1 MLILLIIT
9 VTTGRL
15 ITNLNKGWNF
25 RRSDNSTWYPA
36 NVPSTVHM
44 DLMDNKL
51 IDDPYFED
59 NLLSMY
65 ELELE
70 EWEYK
75 LEFTNKEFD
84 YDINELVFEGIDTHA
99 DVYLND
105 IQILKANNQHR
116 TWRVMIQ
123 NLQAQNTLR
132 IYFHSA
138 AKHDLMKQLQ
148 DSPLNLPYNYT
159 YSRKAAYH
167 YGWDWGPRIVT
178 CGIWKD
184 VYLDQ
189 YDYGRIVSMHAKAL
203 KIYEKSVVIEI
214 NIETF
219 LINVG
224 TYTIEVQFKGLDE
237 ITINNQ
243 YPLNVVNTKFLYN
256 MTDIQLWWPIG
267 QGEQKLYQLQAYLI
281 KNESYVDYL
290 KITTGFRVAQ
300 WIQEKDGD
308 NTQTFKFRINGR
320 DVYLKGANYIP
331 PEMFLPRALKNST
344 IYERIFQDSID
355 AGYNGLRFWGGGQ
368 FEYDIFYELAD
379 KYGIIIWHDLMF
391 ACAMY
396 PGTDDFIANVQAEIK
411 DNVKRL
417 RIHPSIVLWNGN
429 NEVEIGWREW
439 GWKAK
444 RKESE
449 IQMLQIWY
457 NTLFLQ
463 AIPNVLN
470 EIHPEIYYWPT
481 SPSTS
486 VNDVERLGF
495 GDIHYWGVWA
505 AKHQIENYT
514 KFIGRFNSEYGMQ
527 AMIDVNN
534 FKKAV
539 PKQYDLNFDSPVFQI
554 HERHVRGIPLI
565 KEYLKNYTNYN
576 SYSHSFLQLTY
587 FSQII
592 QHLALQTAIT
602 SLRSAKPYNMGTFYW
617 QINDVW
623 PVISWASV
631 DYYGCWKGGHYAA
644 KKFHSDPALSAIQN
658 EDQIQVYLINDNA
671 INYSGNVTLE
681 LRQYNGFI
689 VKSWEYKFQEISQNA
704 SKRLLNY
711 YIQNYNQTYRSLY
724 LQMNFYCDQ
733 KNCDYR
739 GVYNFGRPKEWQLQK
754 PDISYTLKGNTIT
767 FISKSLAKY
776 VYIYSNSECINLSDN
791 FFDLSPDVPYMVI
804 MKESKK
810 FSFFSY
816 YDILV
821 TAINNELLLLNE
833 GMAALIL
840 YMIL

>member
-15 ITNLNKGWNF
+15 ITNLNKGWKF
-25 RRSDNSTWYPA
+25 RRSDNNTWYPA
-36 NVPSTVHM
+36 NVPSTIHM
-44 DLMDNKL
+44 DLFDNKL

-59 NLLSMY
+59 NLMSMY

-70 EWEYK
+70 DWEYK
-75 LEFTNKEFD
+75 LEFTNNEFD

-123 NLQAQNTLR
+123 NLQVQNTLR

-138 AKHDLMKQLQ
+138 ARHDLMKQLQ

-189 YDYGRIVSMHAKAL
+189 YDYGRIVSMHARAL

-214 NIETF
+214 NIETY

-243 YPLNVVNTKFLYN
+243 YPLNIVNTKFLYN
-256 MTDIQLWWPIG
+256 VSDIELWWPIG
-267 QGEQKLYQLQAYLI
+267 QGQQKLYQLQAYLI

-308 NTQTFKFRINGR
+308 KTQTFKFRINGR

-331 PEMFLPRALKNST
+331 PEMSLPRALKNPS
-344 IYERIFQDSID
+344 IYERIFQDSIA

-396 PGTDDFIANVQAEIK
+396 PGTDDFIANVQAELK

-429 NEVEIGWREW
+429 NEVEIGWKEW
-439 GWKAK
+439 GWKK
-444 RKESE
+444 NRVEQEVS
-449 IQMLQIWY
+449 MLQQWY
-457 NTLFLQ
+457 NILFLQ

-486 VNDVERLGF
+486 VNNVEELGF

-505 AKHQIENYT
+505 SKHQIENYT

-534 FKKAV
+534 FKKVV

-554 HERHVRGIPLI
+554 HERHIRGIPLI

-576 SYSHSFLQLTY
+576 SNVHSFLQLTY

-592 QHLALQTAIT
+592 QHLSLQTAIT

-644 KKFHSDPALSAIQN
+644 KKYHSDPALTTIQN
-658 EDQIQVYLINDNA
+658 EDQIQVYLVNDN
-671 INYSGNVTLE
+671 IVNYTGNVTIE
-681 LRQYNGFI
+681 LKQYNGFI

-724 LQMNFYCDQ
+724 LQMNFYCNQ

-754 PDISYTLKGNTIT
+754 PDISYTLQGNTIT

-776 VYIYSNSECINLSDN
+776 VYVFSNSDCINLSDN
-791 FFDLSPDVPYMVI
+791 FFDLSPDVPYMI
-804 MKESKK
+804 TMKEPKK

-816 YDILV
+816 YDLLI
-821 TAINNELLLLNE
+821 TAVNSDLLLLNE
-833 GMAALIL
+833 GITALIL
-840 YMIL
+840 SEND